1 MAKHK
6 HLTLSERYDIEKYLN
21 QRFNFSEIGRLL
33 NKSDRTIAYEIKK
46 HIQKST
52 RNKFNNY
59 YLFPCEKLKHTPF
72 LCNGCEDKAHCRKN
86 KYFYY
91 GKDANDTYKELLVSS
106 RTGIDMKTNE
116 FNDLNTIVKDEVAN
130 KGHSFAMII
139 RTHKNE
145 ISKTKRTLYNYL
157 EKGYLDIN
165 NLDVPR
171 KVRYKIRKKKQ
182 EVKIRKTKIREGRT
196 YQDFIKYKN
205 DYFIEHYEEAN
216 IVQMDTVVGPNI
228 ENQSCILTLLF
239 ENSRFLMIFKLANKT
254 MSEVDKVFD
263 YLRSTLGL
271 DLFSYLFQIILT
283 DNGSE
288 FFDVN
293 HIENNEAYP
302 KTHLFFCD
310 PMQSQQKGR
319 IEVAH
324 EYIRRY
330 IPKGSSFNDLSQDD
344 LTFISNN
351 INSIPRDKLR
361 GMDAFKIQE
370 FFTPDEFFTKLNFKE
385 INSKDIIIKKYN

>member
-21 QRFNFSEIGRLL
+21 QRFNYSEIGRLL

-72 LCNGCEDKAHCRKN
+72 ICNGCEDKAHCRKN

-91 GKDANDTYKELLVSS
+91 GKDANDNYKELLVTS
-106 RTGIDMKTNE
+106 RTGIDMKTDE
-116 FNDLNTIVKDEVAN
+116 FNDLNTFVKDEVAD

-182 EVKIRKTKIREGRT
+182 EVKIRKIKIREGRT
-196 YQDFIKYKN
+196 YQDFIKYK
-205 DYFIEHYEEAN
+205 DEYFKEHYEEAN

-254 MSEVDKVFD
+254 MSEVDKAFD

-319 IEVAH
+319 IEVVH

-330 IPKGSSFNDLSQDD
+330 IPKGSSFNDISQDD

-361 GMDAFKIQE
+361 GMNAFKIQE
-370 FFTPDEFFTKLNFKE
+370 FFTPNDFFTKLNFKE

>member
-1 MAKHK
+1 MAKYK

-21 QRFNFSEIGRLL
+21 QRFNYSEIGRLL

-46 HIQKST
+46 HSQKST

-59 YLFPCEKLKHTPF
+59 CLFPCEKLNHTPF

-91 GKDANDTYKELLVSS
+91 GKDANDNYKELLVTS
-106 RTGIDMKTNE
+106 RNGIDMKTDE
-116 FNDLNTIVKDEVAN
+116 FNDLNSIVKDEVAD

-182 EVKIRKTKIREGRT
+182 EVKIRKIKIREGRT
-196 YQDFIKYKN
+196 YQDFIKYK
-205 DYFIEHYEEAN
+205 DEYFKEHYEEAN

-344 LTFISNN
+344 LTFIANN
-351 INSIPRDKLR
+351 INSISRDKLR
-361 GMDAFKIQE
+361 GMNAFKIQE
-370 FFTPDEFFTKLNFKE
+370 FFTPNDFFTKLNFKE

>member
-1 MAKHK
+1 MFCYCYKGG
-6 HLTLSERYDIEKYLN
+6 Y
-21 QRFNFSEIGRLL
+21 
-33 NKSDRTIAYEIKK
+33 
-46 HIQKST
+46 
-52 RNKFNNY
+52 
-59 YLFPCEKLKHTPF
+59 
-72 LCNGCEDKAHCRKN
+72 
-86 KYFYY
+86 YY

-106 RTGIDMKTNE
+106 RTGIDMKTDE
-116 FNDLNTIVKDEVAN
+116 FNDLNTIVKDEVAD

-254 MSEVDKVFD
+254 MSEVDKIFD

-293 HIENNEAYP
+293 HIENNETYP
-302 KTHLFFCD
+302 KSRLFFCD

-370 FFTPDEFFTKLNFKE
+370 FFTPNDFFTKLNFKE

>member
-91 GKDANDTYKELLVSS
+91 GKDANDNYKELLVTS
-106 RTGIDMKTNE
+106 RNGIDMKTDE
-116 FNDLNTIVKDEVAN
+116 FNDLNTIVKDEVAD

-254 MSEVDKVFD
+254 MSEVDKAFD

-319 IEVAH
+319 IEVVH

-330 IPKGSSFNDLSQDD
+330 IPKGSSFNDISQDD

-361 GMDAFKIQE
+361 GMNAFKIQE
-370 FFTPDEFFTKLNFKE
+370 FFTTNDFFTKLNFKE

>member
-116 FNDLNTIVKDEVAN
+116 FNDLNTIVKDEAAN

-319 IEVAH
+319 IEVVH

-330 IPKGSSFNDLSQDD
+330 IPKGSSFNDISQDD

>member
-1 MAKHK
+1 M
-6 HLTLSERYDIEKYLN
+6 
-21 QRFNFSEIGRLL
+21 L

-72 LCNGCEDKAHCRKN
+72 ICNGCEDKAHCRKN

-91 GKDANDTYKELLVSS
+91 GKDANDSYKELLVTS
-106 RTGIDMKTNE
+106 RTGIDMETAE
-116 FNDLNTIVKDEVAN
+116 FNDLNTFVKDE
-130 KGHSFAMII
+130 
-139 RTHKNE
+139 
-145 ISKTKRTLYNYL
+145 
-157 EKGYLDIN
+157 
-165 NLDVPR
+165 
-171 KVRYKIRKKKQ
+171 
-182 EVKIRKTKIREGRT
+182 
-196 YQDFIKYKN
+196 
-205 DYFIEHYEEAN
+205 YFTEHYEEAN

-254 MSEVDKVFD
+254 MSEVDKAFD

-288 FFDVN
+288 FFDAN
-293 HIENNEAYP
+293 HIENNETFP

-319 IEVAH
+319 IEVVH

-330 IPKGSSFNDLSQDD
+330 IPKGSSFNYISQND

-351 INSIPRDKLR
+351 INSIPRDKLS
-361 GMDAFKIQE
+361 GMNAFKIQK
-370 FFTPDEFFTKLNFKE
+370 FFTPDDFFTKLNFKE